1 MTLNS
6 FETLAAA
13 NKQAAEAFMQMS
25 KICLEGAERLLSLNL
40 AAMREVMED
49 SAAVAGTLT
58 DIKSM
63 QDFQAIQPDVAPMM
77 EKAVAY
83 TRNVQEIATRTQDEL
98 SKLMNVQFAQFDL
111 DPQAPAAWNAAMEM
125 FTKGAQKA
133 APATVKAAAK
143 PARKAA

>member
-1 MTLNS
+1 VTINS

-13 NKQAAEAFMQMS
+13 NKQAADAFMQMS
-25 KICLEGAERLLSLNL
+25 KICLEGAERLSSLNL

-49 SAAVAGTLT
+49 SAAVAGSLT

-63 QDFQAIQPDVAPMM
+63 QDFQSIHPDVAPMV

-111 DPQAPAAWNAAMEM
+111 DPKAPAAWNAALEM
-125 FTKGAQKA
+125 FTKGAQQM
-133 APATVKAAAK
+133 APAPVKAAAK
-143 PARKAA
+143 SAKKAA